1 MAFAYLAQCR
11 CDPADTIHHFTS
23 LTNIVRAVEASGEPS
38 PLLQDLLI
46 SESTRERFT
55 TEELENAA
63 AVLGFGMNYDLGVE
77 LDNDVED
84 EFVESAWKEAI
95 KKSWKDPDNGADLQ
109 RKANE
114 ALRIIA
120 EAQGRHKLRQ
130 VWQAKKLSLM
140 SPDRAYKVLEVPE
153 NVDENMLITV
163 FALRV

>member
-1 MAFAYLAQCR
+1 M
-11 CDPADTIHHFTS
+11 
-23 LTNIVRAVEASGEPS
+23 RAVEASGEPS

-84 EFVESAWKEAI
+84 DFVESAWKEAI